1 MNEKIEPTW
10 LTYEEAGRLVGLGR
24 TTLWRLARNGDI
36 KIARVGRAVRI
47 ERQSIEKYLRLQAQ
61 DFEVDD
67 KKARYLSERE
77 ELWRYSD
84 GA

>member
-36 KIARVGRAVRI
+36 KTARVGRAVRI
-47 ERQSIEKYLRLQAQ
+47 ERQSLEAYLRLQAR
-61 DFEVDD
+61 DFEVDNQ
-67 KKARYLSERE
+67 KARSLIERE
-77 ELWRYSD
+77 GVRRYPD